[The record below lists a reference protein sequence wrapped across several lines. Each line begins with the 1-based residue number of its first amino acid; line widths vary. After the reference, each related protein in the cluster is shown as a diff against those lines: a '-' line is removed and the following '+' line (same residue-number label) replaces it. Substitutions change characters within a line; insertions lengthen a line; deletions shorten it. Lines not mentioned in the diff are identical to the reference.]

1 MQLSALGQV
10 TTHYKLQIYTPHYC
24 CSTLTVADL
33 KSRAAKVMNLSAGA
47 GNTVVD
53 NNLEEK
59 IIIPASSAGRSEA
72 ELI

>member
-1 MQLSALGQV
+1 M
-10 TTHYKLQIYTPHYC
+10 
-24 CSTLTVADL
+24 ADL
-33 KSRAAKVMNLSAGA
+33 ESRAAKVMNLSAGA

-59 IIIPASSAGRSEA
+59 IIIPPSSAGRSEA

>member
-1 MQLSALGQV
+1 M
-10 TTHYKLQIYTPHYC
+10 T
-24 CSTLTVADL
+24 DL
-33 KSRAAKVMNLSAGA
+33 ESRAAKVMNLSAGA